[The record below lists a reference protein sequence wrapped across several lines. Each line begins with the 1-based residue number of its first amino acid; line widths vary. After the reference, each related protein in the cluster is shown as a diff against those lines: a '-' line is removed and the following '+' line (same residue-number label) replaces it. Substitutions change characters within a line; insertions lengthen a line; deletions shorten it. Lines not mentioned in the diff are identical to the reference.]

1 MANHQKIDVEEERA
15 PKLIEY
21 GDGAI
26 SNADIASNSA
36 QRFLAAIQEKDTS
49 SLSRHSD
56 STGTPAKV
64 TSKSTTWK
72 KSKPSFQSVFFV
84 LFFLL
89 SVLSLSKD
97 FRDEVGYLSKDVL
110 LQVAPVTWNEWV
122 EALDPQLSRN
132 KKSAHDKLLADESRI
147 HQFENRDLIHGYT
160 YEQLGEEKAPR
171 ELFYY
176 TNRLATPLDR
186 SSKDSLHFFKK
197 ALPLLLKVEGEYPN
211 METLLKLQ
219 LSLNGDNSNPQNY
232 YIIHNA
238 AVLEETI
245 GTTYC
250 YLGNFQ
256 KAIPHL
262 RSSSLLFHRL
272 QGKFQSYWA
281 DERIA
286 KCQFMMGEYKN
297 SLDFF
302 NEYLEKLK
310 HSNDRYETVYL
321 QHHANLWIGKC
332 WYELGDF
339 NKAKAALEKAMEADD
354 KSNSTGLLSSEI
366 EDANYLLRQM
376 ERSHSKIKPPT
387 E

>member
-132 KKSAHDKLLADESRI
+132 KKSDV
-147 HQFENRDLIHGYT
+147 
-160 YEQLGEEKAPR
+160 P
-171 ELFYY
+171 
-176 TNRLATPLDR
+176 P
-186 SSKDSLHFFKK
+186 SK
-197 ALPLLLKVEGEYPN
+197 
-211 METLLKLQ
+211 
-219 LSLNGDNSNPQNY
+219 
-232 YIIHNA
+232 
-238 AVLEETI
+238 
-245 GTTYC
+245 
-250 YLGNFQ
+250 
-256 KAIPHL
+256 
-262 RSSSLLFHRL
+262 
-272 QGKFQSYWA
+272 
-281 DERIA
+281 
-286 KCQFMMGEYKN
+286 
-297 SLDFF
+297 
-302 NEYLEKLK
+302 
-310 HSNDRYETVYL
+310 
-321 QHHANLWIGKC
+321 
-332 WYELGDF
+332 
-339 NKAKAALEKAMEADD
+339 
-354 KSNSTGLLSSEI
+354 
-366 EDANYLLRQM
+366 
-376 ERSHSKIKPPT
+376 
-387 E
+387 